1 MSIIKTK
8 LYNSILASKII
19 IDKNNIELSRNEI
32 LTQLSCTRTSIIRLL
47 YYYHKD
53 VMALENL

>member
-1 MSIIKTK
+1 MSIIKTR
-8 LYNSILASKII
+8 LYNYIIASKIV
-19 IDKNNIELSRNEI
+19 IDEANIEVSRMEI
-32 LTQLSCTRTSIIRLL
+32 LNQLSCTRTSIIRLL

>member
-8 LYNSILASKII
+8 LYNSILASKIV
-19 IDKNNIELSRNEI
+19 IDKNNIEMSRKAI
-32 LTQLSCTRTSIIRLL
+32 LTQLSCSRTSIIRLL

-53 VMALENL
+53 AMALENL